1 MSTDEIA
8 EPLNTVPLPES
19 EVALIEGF
27 LDRLYSET
35 GAARNTLDSYRFD
48 LSIFAQ
54 WLSRQKTA
62 ILAATR
68 AEVLDFLAFRH
79 EQGCSARTSA
89 RGLSALKAFYR
100 RAQLDGSMSHNPTSQ
115 VRAPKLPK
123 PLPKALSEREIELLL
138 AAPDVSEIAGLRDKA
153 MLELMYA
160 TGLRVTEL
168 TTLRAEQIN
177 LRQGVLRVLGKGQKE
192 RLVPMGEIAQD
203 WLERYVNEARAQFP
217 NARASDVLF
226 LSNRGDALTRQAFW
240 YIVKRCAAKAC
251 VRSLS
256 PHGLRHSFATH
267 LLNHGADLRVVQLLL
282 GHADLS
288 TTQIYTMI
296 AKENLKKFHQQH
308 HPRG

>member
-1 MSTDEIA
+1 MTQPAPTGQRNVD
-8 EPLNTVPLPES
+8 LPEL
-19 EVALIEGF
+19 ELAHIERF

-35 GAARNTLDSYRFD
+35 GAAKNTLVSYRFD
-48 LSIFAQ
+48 LCIFAG
-54 WLSRQKTA
+54 WIHRQSSTM
-62 ILAATR
+62 LTATR
-68 AEVLDFLAFRH
+68 AQVMDFLAFRH
-79 EQGCSARTSA
+79 DQGCIARTSA
-89 RGLSALKAFYR
+89 RGLSALKAFYA
-100 RAQLDGSMSHNPTSQ
+100 RALLDGAISHNPTSQ

-138 AAPDVSEIAGLRDKA
+138 SAPDIEAIAGLRDKA

-168 TTLRAEQIN
+168 TTLKAEQVN

-203 WLERYVNEARAQFP
+203 WLERYFNEARTQFP
-217 NARASDVLF
+217 NAKASDVLF

-240 YIVKRCAAKAC
+240 YIVKRCAAKAG

-296 AKENLKKFHQQH
+296 AKENLKKFHQMH